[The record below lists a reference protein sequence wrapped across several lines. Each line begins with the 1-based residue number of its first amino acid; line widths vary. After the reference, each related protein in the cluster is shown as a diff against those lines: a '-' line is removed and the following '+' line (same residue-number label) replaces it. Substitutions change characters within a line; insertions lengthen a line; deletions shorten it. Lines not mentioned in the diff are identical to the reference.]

1 MTPPAAAA
9 KGRARIAADPD
20 VRQRIGQRHPGK
32 AVSDRTRQRL
42 SEAHRGK
49 PKPPGWGRGPIPGC
63 RSIHMRGQR
72 GHHALVTGHAND
84 KQAVDLH
91 VCEQQ
96 LHGRT
101 EECRVLG
108 LENEVVRRL
117 WMQRR
122 RDLRR
127 RATAGQR
134 LGDQR
139 PKIGTPTS
147 QVVVGIDHRHARV
160 DASRLHATQCG
171 RDGQRTRQ
179 RRTSRRSS
187 ATGGTPSALAWSL
200 SFWAMQIAHGWAT
213 SAEARITAPECGP
226 GVRLFCTLRRSTAQ
240 LQRRQLLGSDSYH
253 SSPH

>member
-1 MTPPAAAA
+1 
-9 KGRARIAADPD
+9 
-20 VRQRIGQRHPGK
+20 
-32 AVSDRTRQRL
+32 
-42 SEAHRGK
+42 
-49 PKPPGWGRGPIPGC
+49 
-63 RSIHMRGQR
+63 MRGQR

-101 EECRVLG
+101 EERRVLG

-139 PKIGTPTS
+139 PKIGTTTS

-179 RRTSRRSS
+179 RRTTLLTSPTR
-187 ATGGTPSALAWSL
+187 AL
-200 SFWAMQIAHGWAT
+200 
-213 SAEARITAPECGP
+213 SAEARTTAPECGP